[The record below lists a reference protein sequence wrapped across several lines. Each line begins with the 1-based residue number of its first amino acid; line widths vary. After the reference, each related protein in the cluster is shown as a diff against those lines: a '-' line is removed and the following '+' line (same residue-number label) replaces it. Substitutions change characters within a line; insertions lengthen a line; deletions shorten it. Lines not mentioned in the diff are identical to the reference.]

1 MIKMKKI
8 LVIGGAGFVGS
19 HLVEELVKI
28 KKNKVYVVD
37 NLFLGTKKNL
47 IKVKERIY
55 FFNFDAS
62 NQRKMNFFFKNKIFD
77 IVFNLATKPI
87 NYSLINPLDGFYA
100 QIDIV
105 LNLLE
110 LCREKK
116 IKKLIHFST
125 SEVYGTG
132 SGTMSED
139 YKCIPETTYAAGK
152 FACDTLIK
160 TYTNL
165 YNLDTVIIRP
175 SNIYGPRQYNKNKH
189 SLSPGLIVAAINSF
203 KYNKSFQINGN
214 GLQSRDYIYVK
225 DFVKLLVKSF
235 KKLKKNNVYH
245 FSSNQNIKIVDI
257 VKIIKNKLKYKK
269 KISFSKKRQGDVYYH
284 KLNNKKLKTIIDFKL
299 TSFSNG
305 IDETIK
311 YY

>member
-1 MIKMKKI
+1 MKNI

-19 HLVEELVKI
+19 HLVEELIKI
-28 KKNKVYVVD
+28 KKNKVFVID

-47 IKVKERIY
+47 QKVKNNIN
-55 FFNFDAS
+55 FFNIDAS
-62 NQRKMNFFFKNKIFD
+62 KKNKIDFFFKNRSFD

-87 NYSLINPLDGFYA
+87 NYSLIYPLDGFYA
-100 QIDIV
+100 QVDVIS
-105 LNLLE
+105 NLLE
-110 LCREKK
+110 LNRKKK

-132 SGTMSED
+132 NGTMSEN

-175 SNIYGPRQYNKNKH
+175 SNIYGPRQFNKNKH

-203 KYNKSFQINGN
+203 KYNKSFKINGN

-235 KKLKKNNVYH
+235 EKLKKNNIYH
-245 FSSNQNIKIVDI
+245 FSSNQNLKLIDI
-257 VKIIKNKLKYKK
+257 VKIIKNKFKYKN
-269 KISFSKKRQGDVYYH
+269 KIYYSKKRLGDVFYH
-284 KLNNKKLKTIIDFKL
+284 KLNNKKLKKIIHFKL
-299 TSFSNG
+299 TSFSKG

>member
-1 MIKMKKI
+1 MKKI
-8 LVIGGAGFVGS
+8 LIIGGAGFVGS

-28 KKNKVYVVD
+28 KKNKIYVVD

-47 IKVKERIY
+47 HKVKKRIN

-62 NQRKMNFFFKNKIFD
+62 NQIKIKKFFKSRNFD

-100 QIDIV
+100 QVDIV
-105 LNLLE
+105 SNLLE
-110 LCREKK
+110 LCRKKK

-132 SGTMSED
+132 SGTMRED
-139 YKCIPETTYAAGK
+139 YKCNPETTYAAGK
-152 FACDTLIK
+152 YACDILIR

-165 YNLDTVIIRP
+165 YNLNTTIIRP
-175 SNIYGPRQYNKNKH
+175 SNIYGSRQYNKNKQ

-203 KYNKSFQINGN
+203 KYNKNFQINGN

-225 DFVKLLVKSF
+225 DFVRLVVRSLE
-235 KKLKKNNVYH
+235 KLKKNNIYH
-245 FSSNQNIKIVDI
+245 FSSNQNIKIIDI
-257 VKIIKNKLKYKK
+257 VKIIKNKFNYKK
-269 KISFSKKRQGDVYYH
+269 KISYSKKRLGDVYYH
-284 KLNNKKLKTIIDFKL
+284 KLENKKLKKIINFKL
-299 TSFSNG
+299 TSFSQG